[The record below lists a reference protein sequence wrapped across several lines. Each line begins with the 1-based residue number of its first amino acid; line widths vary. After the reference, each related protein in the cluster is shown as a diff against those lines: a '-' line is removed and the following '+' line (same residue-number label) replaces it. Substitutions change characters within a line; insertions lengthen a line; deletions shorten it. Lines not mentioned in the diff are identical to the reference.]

1 MTAPPGTPEPGEST
15 EYTVGA
21 VARLLGVPVAT
32 LRSWNQRYGIGPRH
46 HLPGRH
52 RYYSV
57 ADLSVARRM
66 TELIRA
72 GATPASAAQAALI
85 VLEPAPAPGE
95 FGPLL
100 AAAERMDVAAL
111 VRLISG
117 HLAHHGVCDTW
128 NRLCRPT
135 FEAIVDRQD
144 AGGGYIDVEHLL
156 SWAVLTGLYR
166 GVPALVGP
174 GREPRVLLACTA
186 GERHTL
192 PLEVLRAALAERRC
206 AALPLGA
213 DLPAEA
219 LSDALDRQ
227 TTANVVV
234 LWSQTAATATAESVR
249 VAESHGVAVL
259 RAGPGW
265 TAAEYAGGGRYL
277 GSLEKALAVIL
288 DVIR

>member
-1 MTAPPGTPEPGEST
+1 MTSPPDTPEPSEPT

-46 HLPGRH
+46 HLPGRR

-85 VLEPAPAPGE
+85 VLEPAPAVGE
-95 FGPLL
+95 VGPLL
-100 AAAERMDVAAL
+100 AAAERMDIAAL
-111 VRLISG
+111 VSLISG

-128 NRLCRPT
+128 NRLCRPA
-135 FEAIVDRQD
+135 FEVIVDRQD

-156 SWAVLTGLYR
+156 SWAVTTALYR

-174 GREPRVLLACTA
+174 GRRPRVLLACTA
-186 GERHTL
+186 GEQHTL
-192 PLEVLRAALAERRC
+192 PLEVLRAALAEHHC

-213 DLPAEA
+213 NLPADA

-227 TTANVVV
+227 HIAEIVV
-234 LWSQTAATATAESVR
+234 LWSQTAATATAESVG
-249 VAESHGVAVL
+249 VARSHGAAVL

-265 TAAEYAGGGRYL
+265 PAAEYSGDGRYL
-277 GSLEKALAVIL
+277 SSLEEALAVIL
-288 DVIR
+288 DALR